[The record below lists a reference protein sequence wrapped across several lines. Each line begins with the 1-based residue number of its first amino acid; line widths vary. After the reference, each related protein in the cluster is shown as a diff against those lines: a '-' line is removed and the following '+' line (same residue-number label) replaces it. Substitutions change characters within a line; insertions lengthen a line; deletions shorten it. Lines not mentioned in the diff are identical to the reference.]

1 MRTTTHRLIAATA
14 AGALSLLLVGCGGD
28 EDKEST
34 KASESSASSSTSP
47 SDTPKPDTT
56 ESETPASEA
65 PATEAPT
72 EGSPIDQVV
81 ESGQE
86 QLDATKKSMEAM
98 YSDIEILAD
107 GDSTLVYRYTYAKA
121 AAAQASKEALEKQ
134 SEAFGSTAKAL
145 IPSLEAAGVKS
156 PKVRYSFLD
165 PQGKLIWENTYS
177 K

>member
-1 MRTTTHRLIAATA
+1 MRTTTHRIIAATA

-47 SDTPKPDTT
+47 SDTPKPDTA
-56 ESETPASEA
+56 ESETPAS
-65 PATEAPT
+65 EAPT

-121 AAAQASKEALEKQ
+121 AGAQASKEALEKQ